1 MKLIFIVLIIFFSV
15 KGSSAQ
21 EASRSSSPWNVGVG
35 GHYGYIIPHSQAIRQ
50 VANSN
55 PWGVEVNVAKHLTTQ
70 KVWDQCKCY
79 PKIGGSFAYFNYDNP
94 EILGSSMNLIAFV
107 EPFITHKY
115 KVNPSF
121 RMGAGI
127 SYLNNIYD
135 PISNPDNLFYSSPI
149 SFIIL
154 ASVNINFRLSLQWN
168 LYVGGNFNHI
178 SNGRIKQPNK
188 GINFPTLNL
197 GVNYYFTPTVFPD
210 RKSEKTLEEI
220 YPSKWKYNLA
230 FFTGLKEVEER
241 GKKYTVLGVS
251 GSVGRIITRINSIH
265 MGFEWLYDN
274 SIKERNQ
281 RAGEKV
287 GEPAVWAYLL
297 GHELMMGRF
306 SFTQTLG
313 FYINKPS
320 STHSDMFHRWGLYY
334 KPKDFFYFGVNLKVH
349 RRTADFLEF
358 RVGVS
363 L

>member
-1 MKLIFIVLIIFFSV
+1 MYIFFFLFIFCITQEAL
-15 KGSSAQ
+15 AQ
-21 EASRSSSPWNVGVG
+21 EGQPRSPWNVGAS
-35 GHYGYIIPHSQAIRQ
+35 GHYGYIIPHSKAIRQ

-55 PWGVEVNVAKHLTTQ
+55 PRGVQVDVSKHLTSQ

-79 PKIGGSFAYFNYDNP
+79 PKVGGSFTYFNYDNP
-94 EILGSSMNLIAFV
+94 KILGSSWNLIAFI

-135 PISNPDNLFYSSPI
+135 PVTNPDNLFYSSPI

-154 ASVNINFRLSLQWN
+154 ASVNVNFRLSEQWN
-168 LYVGGNFNHI
+168 LNVGGSFNHI
-178 SNGRIKQPNK
+178 SNGRMKQPNK
-188 GINFPTLNL
+188 GINFPTIKL
-197 GVNYYFTPTVFPD
+197 GANYYFTPTVFPD
-210 RKSEKTLEEI
+210 RKSGKTLDEI
-220 YPSKWKYNLA
+220 FPDKWQYNLA
-230 FFTGLKEVEER
+230 FFKGLKEVEER
-241 GKKYTVLGVS
+241 GKKYTVLGAA
-251 GSVGRIITRINSIH
+251 GTVGRILTRVNSLHTGI
-265 MGFEWLYDN
+265 EWLYDN

-313 FYINKPS
+313 FYINKPFP
-320 STHSDMFHRWGLYY
+320 THSDMFHRWGLYY
-334 KPKDFFYFGVNLKVH
+334 KPKDIFYFGVNLKVH
-349 RRTADFLEF
+349 KRTADFLEF
-358 RVGVS
+358 RAGIS